1 MADDHYRAFIE
12 EAFVKPIR
20 SVLIVDDDYP
30 TFDEVLRPQS
40 EKDEGGAA
48 AGEKDWHRD
57 PERIRRVIEKF
68 RRRDPPLL
76 VDIHDGTNV
85 GLENEANSAR
95 HLHQCDLLVLDYEL
109 EKDKQGD
116 GRRAVQILR
125 GLMSNRH
132 FNLVVIYTNEDLDVA
147 FEAVMWG
154 LIDPSPDSLSAE
166 ETEKAEKLIEGGGD
180 YSDRF
185 EERLKESVN
194 SAQYFYSRRNPKTYP
209 RTMSRGEPPYLEFK
223 ELCDS
228 AFEKLFKESGNS
240 AELLVEARKLVLRYF
255 LKKREAAKFEEAGRS
270 ETAEPDGTDH
280 PSLWS
285 SDSIE
290 WIKSDSAFI
299 AFSKKADDSDLL
311 VDLQKALDDWNP
323 RPSRLLLTKL
333 RAEMDEHGI
342 AAQGRALSNRSAL
355 AYWYYRLLR
364 ADDGPDRRWRV
375 AESVSR
381 HSEQLMGAVL
391 PGVGEFVLRL
401 IEEEGNAHDDAV
413 QICKAHFKVNLAAEK
428 NKREATLEHN
438 AFVCSKAPEGWHL
451 TTGHIFVMCDEHWVC
466 LSPAC
471 DMVPRPSSRREKTFG
486 ARLQFIAVLLRKI
499 PAGKT
504 LEDIQTNRYVF
515 VRIGGEVKVFCFNEQ
530 VESAPQWH
538 ALYAEDTGRFS
549 REGFRFDVS
558 RIEQGEAGLIAKTRE
573 ARVVGQLRYEYALNL
588 IQKLGISLTRVGLD
602 FADMGSAKNK
612 RSVKG

>member
-1 MADDHYRAFIE
+1 MAGEHYSAFIK

-30 TFDEVLRPQS
+30 TFDEVLRAQIAKN
-40 EKDEGGAA
+40 EGEEIKDG
-48 AGEKDWHRD
+48 KDWHKN
-57 PERIRRVIEKF
+57 PKRIRQVIKNF
-68 RRRDPPLL
+68 RQNNPPLL

-85 GLENEANSAR
+85 GFENEANSAR

-125 GLMSNRH
+125 GLMYEGH

-147 FEAVMWG
+147 FEVVLWG

-166 ETEKAEKLIEGGGD
+166 ETERAEKLIEEGED
-180 YSDRF
+180 HSKRF
-185 EERLKESVN
+185 EERLRESVD
-194 SAQYFYSRRNPKTYP
+194 SAQYFYSRKNPKTYA
-209 RTMSRGEPPYLEFK
+209 RTMSKGRAPYSEFK

-228 AFEKLFKESGNS
+228 VLGKLFKESGAS
-240 AELLVEARKLVLRYF
+240 AGSLAKARKLILRYF
-255 LKKREAAKFEEAGRS
+255 LKDREAVEFKKADRS
-270 ETAEPDGTDH
+270 EAAESDEWYY

-285 SDSIE
+285 SDSIK

-299 AFSKKADDSDLL
+299 AFSNKKVSDGDLL

-342 AAQGRALSNRSAL
+342 AAQGRVLSNRLAL

-364 ADDGPDRRWRV
+364 AGDRSDQRWRV

-391 PGVGEFVLRL
+391 PDVEKFVLRL
-401 IEEEGNAHDDAV
+401 IEEEGKGGDDAAR
-413 QICKAHFKVNLAAEK
+413 ICEAHFEVNLADEK
-428 NKREATLEHN
+428 NKREAILEHN

-451 TTGHIFVMCDEHWVC
+451 DTGHIFVMCDEHWVC

-471 DMVPRPSSRREKTFG
+471 DMVPRPSSQREETFG
-486 ARLQFIAVLLRKI
+486 ARLQFIAVPLRKI
-499 PAGKT
+499 PAGKV

-515 VRIGGEVKVFCFNEQ
+515 VRIDGEVKVFCFNEQ

-549 REGFRFDVS
+549 GEDFRLDVS
-558 RIEQGEAGLIAKTRE
+558 RIEPGEDGLIAKTHE

-588 IQKLGISLTRVGLD
+588 IQKLGVSLTRIGLD
-602 FADMGSAKNK
+602 FAG
-612 RSVKG
+612 